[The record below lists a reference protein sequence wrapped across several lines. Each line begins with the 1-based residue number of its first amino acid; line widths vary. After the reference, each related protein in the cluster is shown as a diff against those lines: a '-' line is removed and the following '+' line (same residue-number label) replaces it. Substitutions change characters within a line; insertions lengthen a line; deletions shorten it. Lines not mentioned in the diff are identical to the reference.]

1 VIDKNALRT
10 VRLKKAA
17 SNLAMVISA
26 SLLGACSDGS
36 SGLQTALSS
45 AAAQQPQAG
54 PATITPSST
63 VAAPPATAPTAT
75 PAVTTPATITPAT
88 TLPAPTATPLAPTTP
103 TVTVATPAV
112 SPAPAVAKPGLYISE
127 VAANYRR
134 TDGVSWVE
142 VFNNSAQAIHL
153 SDYRLRATGWN
164 IATQDISTA
173 PMNFDLPKV
182 DIPAGGYFV
191 IAGKFMSFLT
201 NTDKSAYVST
211 TSVTNGSSKTYL
223 PYWSDSAGFVELLTA
238 SDNKT
243 ADFVRFGTSAVTP
256 LTPSAWSG
264 DNVAAFPAK
273 PNYVTVATPDPLD
286 SYDGSIVRL
295 SNSFTVSG
303 NKSDWS
309 RVAFSTPGGPNDVP
323 ADAIDSDKDGIPDS
337 AKVAGGKF
345 GGMDLYS
352 LGARKGQRDIFIHVN
367 YMSSATD
374 IAVTPQ
380 KNALQMVVDA
390 FSPHNVKIHF
400 DVGNLFS
407 SSVSAASFNLSGDV
421 SHKVTFEKCTQI
433 LSSTA
438 KSNADFT
445 PDAGCSSI
453 YKYSSGS
460 FDVRRKPVF
469 RFMQMASSQ
478 LASGAGGSSGIAE
491 LPGNKFLVTLGGSGF
506 APNNARLQTI
516 LVNFQ
521 GGTIMHEFGH
531 TLGLHHGGFEDQN
544 YKPNYFSIMNYMY
557 QLNGLPADARGGNPL
572 QRYYYTFNNDFNSP
586 VPGYAKAGSYKLC
599 DLPEGPCNAV
609 FKIDYSN
616 GSGKSLDE
624 ANLLEADNI
633 GRGSV
638 NGAYLDWNL
647 NGLQDPLS
655 YAFDYINGQTV
666 MQDNDDWSKL
676 ILAANPH
683 VVAAAAV
690 EAKAGV
696 RLGETR
702 KRGVIALEQPPSVHL
717 LNEITNL
724 K

>member
-1 VIDKNALRT
+1 MLDKNALRT
-10 VRLKKAA
+10 RRLKKAA
-17 SNLAMVISA
+17 SNLAIVISGT
-26 SLLGACSDGS
+26 LLLACSDGGP
-36 SGLQTALSS
+36 GLQGAVSS
-45 AAAQQPQAG
+45 AAALQPQAR
-54 PATITPSST
+54 PSTITPSTT
-63 VAAPPATAPTAT
+63 VAAQPAAMPATTTPAAARPIAPI
-75 PAVTTPATITPAT
+75 PAVTTPVA
-88 TLPAPTATPLAPTTP
+88 TTP
-103 TVTVATPAV
+103 TPPTTTTPAV
-112 SPAPAVAKPGLYISE
+112 TVSPVAAKPGLYISE

-134 TDGVSWVE
+134 TDGVSWME
-142 VFNNSAQAIHL
+142 VFNNSPQAIHL

-164 IATQDISTA
+164 IATQDISTT

-191 IAGKFMSFLT
+191 IAGKFMPFLT
-201 NTDKSAYVST
+201 NTDKSAYVSAT
-211 TSVTNGSSKTYL
+211 VVANGSSKTYL
-223 PYWSDSAGFVELLTA
+223 PYWSDTEGFVELLTA

-256 LTPSAWSG
+256 QTPSAWSG
-264 DNVAAFPAK
+264 ANVAAFPAK
-273 PNYVTVATPDPLD
+273 PDYVTVATPDPLD

-295 SNSFTVSG
+295 SSSFTASG
-303 NKSDWS
+303 SKSDWS

-323 ADAIDSDKDGIPDS
+323 ANAIDSDKDGIPDS
-337 AKVAGGKF
+337 AKVQGGTF

-390 FSPHNVKIHF
+390 FSTHNIKIHF

-407 SSVSAASFNLSGDV
+407 SSVSPASFNLSGDV
-421 SHKVTFEKCTQI
+421 SHKVAFEKCTQI

-438 KSNADFT
+438 TSNSDFT

-460 FDVRRKPVF
+460 FDVRRKPVY

-557 QLNGLPADARGGNPL
+557 QLNGLPANASGGNPL

-586 VPGYAKAGSYKLC
+586 VPGHATAGSYRLC

-647 NGLQDPLS
+647 NGMQDPAS
-655 YAFDYINGQTV
+655 YAYDYINGQTV
-666 MQDNDDWSKL
+666 MRDNDDWSKL
-676 ILAANPH
+676 VLAANPH
-683 VVAAAAV
+683 QVATAGL

-696 RLGETR
+696 RLDELR
-702 KRGVIALEQPPSVHL
+702 KRGMIALEQPPSVHL
-717 LNEITNL
+717 LKELTSL

>member
-1 VIDKNALRT
+1 
-10 VRLKKAA
+10 
-17 SNLAMVISA
+17 M
-26 SLLGACSDGS
+26 
-36 SGLQTALSS
+36 
-45 AAAQQPQAG
+45 
-54 PATITPSST
+54 
-63 VAAPPATAPTAT
+63 
-75 PAVTTPATITPAT
+75 
-88 TLPAPTATPLAPTTP
+88 
-103 TVTVATPAV
+103 
-112 SPAPAVAKPGLYISE
+112 APAVAKPGLYISE

-142 VFNNSAQAIHL
+142 VFNNSPQAIHL

-164 IATQDISTA
+164 IATQDISTT

-191 IAGKFMSFLT
+191 IAGKFMPFLT
-201 NTDKSAYVST
+201 NTDKSAYVSKT
-211 TSVTNGSSKTYL
+211 AVANGSSKTYL
-223 PYWSDSAGFVELLTA
+223 PYWSDTEGFVELLTA

-256 LTPSAWSG
+256 QTPSAWSG

-295 SNSFTVSG
+295 SSSFTASG
-303 NKSDWS
+303 SKNDWS

-323 ADAIDSDKDGIPDS
+323 ANAIDSDKDGIPDS
-337 AKVAGGKF
+337 AKVQGGTF

-374 IAVTPQ
+374 TAVTPQ

-390 FSPHNVKIHF
+390 FSTHNVKIHF

-407 SSVSAASFNLSGDV
+407 SSVSPASFNLSGDV
-421 SHKVTFEKCTQI
+421 SHKVAFEKCTQI

-438 KSNADFT
+438 TSNSDFT

-460 FDVRRKPVF
+460 FDVRRKPVY

-506 APNNARLQTI
+506 TPNNARLQTI

-557 QLNGLPADARGGNPL
+557 QLNGLPANASGSSPL

-586 VPGYAKAGSYKLC
+586 VPGHATAGSYRLC

-647 NGLQDPLS
+647 NGVQDPAS
-655 YAFDYINGQTV
+655 YAYDYINGQTV

-683 VVAAAAV
+683 QVATAGL

-696 RLGETR
+696 RLGELR
-702 KRGVIALEQPPSVHL
+702 KRGMIALEQPPSVHL
-717 LNEITNL
+717 LKELTSL
-724 K
+724 KY

>member
-1 VIDKNALRT
+1 MAI
-10 VRLKKAA
+10 
-17 SNLAMVISA
+17 VISGT
-26 SLLGACSDGS
+26 LLLACSDGGP
-36 SGLQTALSS
+36 GLQGAVSS
-45 AAAQQPQAG
+45 AAALQPQAR
-54 PATITPSST
+54 PSTITPSTT
-63 VAAPPATAPTAT
+63 VAAQPAATPATTTPAAARPIAPI
-75 PAVTTPATITPAT
+75 PAVTTPVAT
-88 TLPAPTATPLAPTTP
+88 TPIPPTT
-103 TVTVATPAV
+103 TTPAV
-112 SPAPAVAKPGLYISE
+112 TASPAAAKPGLYISE

-134 TDGVSWVE
+134 TDGVSWME
-142 VFNNSAQAIHL
+142 VFNNSPQAIHL

-164 IATQDISTA
+164 IATQDISTT

-191 IAGKFMSFLT
+191 IAGKFMPFLT

-211 TSVTNGSSKTYL
+211 TVVANGSSKTYL
-223 PYWSDSAGFVELLTA
+223 PYWSDTEGFVELLTA
-238 SDNKT
+238 SDDKT

-256 LTPSAWSG
+256 QTTSAWSG
-264 DNVAAFPAK
+264 ANVAAFPAK
-273 PNYVTVATPDPLD
+273 PDYVTVATPDPLD

-295 SNSFTVSG
+295 SSSFTASG
-303 NKSDWS
+303 SKSDWS

-323 ADAIDSDKDGIPDS
+323 ANAIDSDKDGIPDS
-337 AKVAGGKF
+337 AKVQGGTF

-390 FSPHNVKIHF
+390 FSTHNIKIHF

-407 SSVSAASFNLSGDV
+407 SSVSPASFNLSGDV
-421 SHKVTFEKCTQI
+421 SHKVAFEKCTQI

-438 KSNADFT
+438 TSNSDFT

-460 FDVRRKPVF
+460 FDVRRKPVY

-557 QLNGLPADARGGNPL
+557 QLNGLPANASGGNPL
-572 QRYYYTFNNDFNSP
+572 QRYYYTFNNDFNSS
-586 VPGYAKAGSYKLC
+586 VPGHATAGSYRLC

-647 NGLQDPLS
+647 NGMQDPAS
-655 YAFDYINGQTV
+655 YAYDYINGRTV
-666 MQDNDDWSKL
+666 MRDNDDWSKL
-676 ILAANPH
+676 VLAANPH
-683 VVAAAAV
+683 QVATAGV

-696 RLGETR
+696 RLDELR
-702 KRGVIALEQPPSVHL
+702 KRGMIALEQPPSVHL
-717 LNEITNL
+717 LKELTSL

>member
-1 VIDKNALRT
+1 
-10 VRLKKAA
+10 
-17 SNLAMVISA
+17 M
-26 SLLGACSDGS
+26 
-36 SGLQTALSS
+36 
-45 AAAQQPQAG
+45 P
-54 PATITPSST
+54 TI
-63 VAAPPATAPTAT
+63 V
-75 PAVTTPATITPAT
+75 
-88 TLPAPTATPLAPTTP
+88 
-103 TVTVATPAV
+103 
-112 SPAPAVAKPGLYISE
+112 KPGLYISE

-134 TDGVSWVE
+134 IDGVSWVE
-142 VFNNSAQAIHL
+142 VFNNSPQAIHL

-164 IATQDISTA
+164 ISTQDISPA
-173 PMNFDLPKV
+173 PMNFNLPKV
-182 DIPAGGYFV
+182 DVPAGGYFV
-191 IAGKFMSFLT
+191 IAGKFMPFLT
-201 NTDKSAYVST
+201 DTDKSAYVST
-211 TSVTNGSSKTYL
+211 TTVVKGASNTYL
-223 PYWSDSAGFVELLTA
+223 PYWSDTGGFVELLTA
-238 SDNKT
+238 ADNKT

-256 LTPSAWSG
+256 ITPSAWSG

-273 PNYVTVATPDPLD
+273 PNYVTVSTPDPLD

-295 SNSFTVSG
+295 SSSFTASG
-303 NKSDWS
+303 SKSDWS
-309 RVAFSTPGGPNDVP
+309 RVAFSTPGGPNDVL
-323 ADAIDSDKDGIPDS
+323 ANVVDSDKDGIPDS
-337 AKVAGGKF
+337 AKLPGGTF

-367 YMSSATD
+367 YMNSATD
-374 IAVTPQ
+374 PAVTPQ
-380 KNALQMVVDA
+380 KAALQQVVDA
-390 FSPHNVKIHF
+390 FKTHNIQIHF

-407 SSVSAASFNLSGDV
+407 ASVSQASFNLSGDV
-421 SHKVTFEKCTQI
+421 SHKVAFEKCTQI

-438 KSNADFT
+438 KTNSDFT

-478 LASGAGGSSGIAE
+478 LANGAGGSSGIAE
-491 LPGNKFLVTLGGSGF
+491 LPGNKFLVTLGAWGF
-506 APNNARLQTI
+506 APNSARLQTI
-516 LVNFQ
+516 LVNYQ

-557 QLNGLPADARGGNPL
+557 QLNGLPSNASGGGPL

-586 VPGYAKAGSYKLC
+586 VPGYATGKSYRIC

-616 GSGKSLDE
+616 GSGQSLDE

-647 NGLQDPLS
+647 NGLQDPKS
-655 YAFDYINGQTV
+655 YAFDYIDGHTV

-683 VVAAAAV
+683 DVAAAAL
-690 EAKAGV
+690 EAKAGL
-696 RLGETR
+696 RIGEDR
-702 KRGVIALEQPPSVHL
+702 KRGVIALEQPFPAHL
-717 LNEITNL
+717 IKELGSL